1 MEVLVFAFLPVLLVF
16 GIPIGL
22 SLIGVA
28 LERNHEQQLDDRE
41 ARVAGFP
48 MFDVRSEPPGIT
60 AHSGMLVSGNV
71 VMGTGYLKQLLASFR
86 TLVGGEVRGYQRV
99 LTRARREAQ
108 LRMVE
113 SAIEQGARAIIN
125 VRFETSDV
133 GGAKPFAEIFCYGTA
148 IR

>member
-1 MEVLVFAFLPVLLVF
+1 MEVVVFALLPVALAF
-16 GIPIGL
+16 GMPIVL
-22 SLIGVA
+22 SVVGAA
-28 LERNHEQQLDDRE
+28 LERNHEQQLDERE
-41 ARVAGFP
+41 ARVASFP
-48 MFDVRSEPPGIT
+48 IFDTRAAPPGSSAAT
-60 AHSGMLVSGNV
+60 GTLVSGNV

-86 TLVGGEVRGYQRV
+86 TLVGGEVKGYQRV

-113 SAIEQGARAIIN
+113 RAIEQGASAIIN

-133 GGAKPFAEIFCYGTA
+133 GGGQPFAEVFCYGTA